1 MKKLSDEIIRFFR
14 AQGCVI
20 VSTVDSQGR
29 PHSACKG
36 IVKINQ
42 NGKIYLLDLYK
53 ARSYRNLKHNQ
64 RISITALDEHRF
76 KGYCLKGKARIIATD
91 KLPAAV
97 SEAWE
102 AKINSRITQ
111 RVLKN
116 LHEEKGHSRHP
127 EAFLPQPQYLIAMET
142 EEIVDLTPH
151 YLRGGE

>member
-1 MKKLSDEIIRFFR
+1 MKRLSDEIIRFFQE
-14 AQGCVI
+14 QGCVV
-20 VSTVDSQGR
+20 VSTIDAQGR
-29 PHSACKG
+29 PHSSCKG

-53 ARSYRNLKHNQ
+53 ARSYYNLKHNE

-76 KGYCLKGKARIIATD
+76 KGYCLKGKARIILAE
-91 KLPAAV
+91 KLPPSV
-97 SEAWE
+97 TEAWE

-116 LHEEKGHSRHP
+116 LHEEKGHNLHP
-127 EAFLPQPQYLIAMET
+127 EVSLPQPQYLIAMET

-151 YLRGGE
+151 HLKGGN